1 MEKTEI
7 LPFPKAVADQ
17 LRQLA
22 QEHEIDLEG
31 YLLWLAEKQGP
42 LLLDRKA
49 LKDSNVQLY
58 KQDCLQELQALP
70 RHILNAGSLYSQLT
84 SSELGMEDAL
94 KHLENMSMPVA
105 IFLLFAAEGY
115 ELQKYLTK
123 AKAYAKMYPSVV
135 TALPEPYNAIGKAL
149 INDPTG

>member
-1 MEKTEI
+1 MTN
-7 LPFPKAVADQ
+7 LPFSSFVT
-17 LRQLA
+17 RQLEA
-22 QEHEIDLEG
+22 LAKEHEVDLEG
-31 YLLWLAEKQGP
+31 YLVWLAEKQGP

-49 LKDSNVQLY
+49 LKESNIQLY
-58 KQDCLQELQALP
+58 KQDCQQELQALP

-94 KHLENMSMPVA
+94 KHLENMSMPIA

-115 ELQKYLTK
+115 ELEKYLPK

-135 TALPEPYNAIGKAL
+135 TALPEPYNVIGKAL
-149 INDPTG
+149 INDSA

>member
-1 MEKTEI
+1 MLN
-7 LPFPKAVADQ
+7 LPFSSFVT
-17 LRQLA
+17 RQLEA
-22 QEHEIDLEG
+22 LAKEHQVDLEG
-31 YLLWLAEKQGP
+31 YLTWLAEKQGP

-49 LKDSNVQLY
+49 MKESNIQLY
-58 KQDCLQELQALP
+58 KQDCQQEQQALP

-94 KHLENMSMPVA
+94 KHLENMSMPIA

-115 ELQKYLTK
+115 ELEKYLPK

-135 TALPEPYNAIGKAL
+135 TALPEPYNVIGKAL
-149 INDPTG
+149 IDDSA